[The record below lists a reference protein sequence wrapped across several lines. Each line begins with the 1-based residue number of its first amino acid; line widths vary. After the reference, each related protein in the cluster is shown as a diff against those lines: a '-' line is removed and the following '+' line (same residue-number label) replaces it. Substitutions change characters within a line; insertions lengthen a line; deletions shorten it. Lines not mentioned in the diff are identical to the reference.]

1 MRATVVAAV
10 EAHLLL
16 VPMEQLPQAA
26 MAAMELHQPSLDR
39 PLPMLAVAVV
49 VETPHL
55 VRLAQVALAAAAMEQ
70 IPQSVQTELLIPAAV
85 AAVAVMQRHLIGAAA
100 QAAPASSCFATK
112 FPSRPSFRRSPLPAH
127 SLRRAASARLS
138 TLWWLV
144 VVVVVAILVCLQ
156 AVAAVVRVD
165 SVQGQGY
172 L

>member
-1 MRATVVAAV
+1 MALR
-10 EAHLLL
+10 EA
-16 VPMEQLPQAA
+16 Q
-26 MAAMELHQPSLDR
+26 
-39 PLPMLAVAVV
+39 
-49 VETPHL
+49 
-55 VRLAQVALAAAAMEQ
+55 
-70 IPQSVQTELLIPAAV
+70 IPAAV
-85 AAVAVMQRHLIGAAA
+85 AVQAQVIFMRLTFSPQ

-112 FPSRPSFRRSPLPAH
+112 FPSRPSFRRSHLPAH
-127 SLRRAASARLS
+127 SRLRLASARLS